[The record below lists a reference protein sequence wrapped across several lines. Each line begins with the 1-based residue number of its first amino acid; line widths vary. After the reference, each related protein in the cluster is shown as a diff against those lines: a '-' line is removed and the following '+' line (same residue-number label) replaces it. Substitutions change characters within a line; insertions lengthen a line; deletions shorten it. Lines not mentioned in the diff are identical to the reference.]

1 MVKSH
6 TAEAAELREEFRNEI
21 ERKLAEQK
29 KDMKVK
35 ITQVQHIL
43 ITIVKLRMWL
53 PQDEYARSVKIMM
66 ESHTASLREEF
77 RKEIDRKL
85 VEQNDMQVKNHP
97 HNWS

>member
-1 MVKSH
+1 MKSH

-43 ITIVKLRMWL
+43 ITIVKLRM
-53 PQDEYARSVKIMM
+53 
-66 ESHTASLREEF
+66 
-77 RKEIDRKL
+77 
-85 VEQNDMQVKNHP
+85 
-97 HNWS
+97 